1 MTTQPICEGCRA
13 NLMQYGGGA
22 WAGLSP
28 YRAHPAHSR
37 ICCRC
42 GAATTSG
49 LYIRID
55 PASVPYPSED

>member
-1 MTTQPICEGCRA
+1 MTTQPICDLCYQRT
-13 NLMQYGGGA
+13 GGPA
-22 WAGLSP
+22 QLA
-28 YRAHPAHSR
+28 AAHSR
-37 ICCRC
+37 ACCRC